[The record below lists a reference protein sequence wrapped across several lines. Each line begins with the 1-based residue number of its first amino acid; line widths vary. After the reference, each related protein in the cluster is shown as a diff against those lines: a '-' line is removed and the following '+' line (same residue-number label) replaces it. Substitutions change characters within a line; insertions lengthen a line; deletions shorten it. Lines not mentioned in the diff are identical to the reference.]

1 MDVGLA
7 WRRNAHFTPV
17 MEAFRSYFRQTFFI
31 PTVRQ
36 RHEHRAVDTGHAIF
50 PGEDLPSYRTCACQ
64 LTSRKMKTT
73 HNHLTLR
80 GFLPG

>member
-50 PGEDLPSYRTCACQ
+50 PGGGFAQLPDVRMSAYEPEDEDDP
-64 LTSRKMKTT
+64 
-73 HNHLTLR
+73 
-80 GFLPG
+80 